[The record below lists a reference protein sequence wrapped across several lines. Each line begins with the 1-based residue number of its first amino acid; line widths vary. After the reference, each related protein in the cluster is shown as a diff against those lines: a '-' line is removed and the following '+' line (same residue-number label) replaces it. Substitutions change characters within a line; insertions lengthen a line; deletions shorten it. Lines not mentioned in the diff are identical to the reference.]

1 VLRSIFLVEN
11 LMTLDLQ
18 ALLAPV
24 SDDAPAGADCTQGI
38 EFFNLGILVG
48 YLSDLDAFN
57 TEGRRAEELATDEEM
72 AHAATARADRQRKLD
87 AREGDVKAIL
97 ERTASASG
105 AIAKIT
111 EISTKLLTGTGK
123 DLRVVQQLC
132 YALTMQ
138 SGLAGYAEG
147 LGLANALIEAFPEGL
162 HPLPDEDDPED
173 ISERTN
179 CLGEMAS
186 GDIFIRALRN
196 SLIVEGG
203 RAGKLHVRDIEVL
216 AGIMEPENPANPP
229 SESVAAASLA
239 ESGEEA
245 ITATLATLEAN
256 AAALQALGRAFGGGI
271 SVDRASAL
279 VKRSLAFV
287 KESSGIGES
296 DGAAYGDS
304 AGATGSGSAHGPAGV
319 GSVRSRSDARR
330 AIQLAVQYL
339 EQNEPS
345 HPAPLLLKRADRLL
359 GLSFY
364 EILRDMAPDSL
375 GEIDR
380 IAGTTNVA

>member
-1 VLRSIFLVEN
+1 
-11 LMTLDLQ
+11 MPLDLA

-24 SDDAPAGADCTQGI
+24 SDDAPAGMDCTQGI

-48 YLSDLDAFN
+48 YLADLDAFN
-57 TEGRRAEELATDEEM
+57 TESRRSEELTTEEEI

-87 AREGDVKAIL
+87 ARESDVKAIL
-97 ERTASASG
+97 ERGASASG
-105 AIAKIT
+105 AINKIT
-111 EISTKLLTGTGK
+111 DISKKLLTDTGK
-123 DLRVVQQLC
+123 DLRVVQHLC
-132 YALTMQ
+132 YALTVE

-147 LGLANALIEAFPEGL
+147 IALANSMIEAFPGGV

-216 AGIMEPENPANPP
+216 AGVMEPENPANPP
-229 SESVAAASLA
+229 SEGVAAASLA
-239 ESGEEA
+239 ESGEAVIGEA
-245 ITATLATLEAN
+245 LATLES
-256 AAALQALGRAFGGGI
+256 AAGALQTLGRAFGGV
-271 SVDRASAL
+271 SVDRATAL
-279 VKRSLAFV
+279 VKRALTFI
-287 KESSGIGES
+287 KDSSGVGEAGNEDAGS
-296 DGAAYGDS
+296 EAGAATS
-304 AGATGSGSAHGPAGV
+304 SGGHGPAGV

-380 IAGTTNVA
+380 IAGTTNAA

>member
-1 VLRSIFLVEN
+1 
-11 LMTLDLQ
+11 MTLDLQ
-18 ALLAPV
+18 ALIAPV
-24 SDDAPAGADCTQGI
+24 SDDAPAGTDCTQGI
-38 EFFNLGILVG
+38 EFFNLGILVS

-57 TEGRRAEELATDEEM
+57 TASRRAEELATEEEM
-72 AHAATARADRQRKLD
+72 AHAANARADRQRKLD

-105 AIAKIT
+105 AINKIT
-111 EISTKLLTGTGK
+111 EVSKKLLSNTGK
-123 DLRVVQQLC
+123 DLRVVQHLC
-132 YALTMQ
+132 YALTAE
-138 SGLAGYAEG
+138 SGLAGYVEG
-147 LGLANALIEAFPEGL
+147 VALANALVEAYPDAVF
-162 HPLPDEDDPED
+162 PLPDEDDPDD

-203 RAGKLHVRDIEVL
+203 RAGKLYVRDIEVL

-229 SESVAAASLA
+229 TEGVAAASLA
-239 ESGEEA
+239 ESGEA
-245 ITATLATLEAN
+245 AVTAALETLESA
-256 AAALQALGRAFGGGI
+256 AAALQALGRAFGGV
-271 SVDRASAL
+271 STDRASAL
-279 VKRSLAFV
+279 VKRALNFV
-287 KESSGIGES
+287 KEASGAGAAEAAPDTGEFAAAGIG
-296 DGAAYGDS
+296 S
-304 AGATGSGSAHGPAGV
+304 AGGGGPAGV

-339 EQNEPS
+339 EQHEPS

-380 IAGTTNVA
+380 IAGTTNAA